1 MPGVLLAIVT
11 VVLLLGAIFYFVPRA
26 PKSTTAN
33 APAAAATPDQPV
45 AGQLQ
50 ISNVKMGIAP
60 VGGAVNIDAQ
70 LTNTGTSEVSGVMA
84 DVNFPLTDGHVG
96 EVEAPVQGIAVGRL
110 ANEGKQTDTGKVTG
124 DTEEL
129 TKTPIKPGETRPIRI
144 TVNRVPATWNHQLPQ
159 IQVLQTTGE

>member
-1 MPGVLLAIVT
+1 MPGMVLAIVT
-11 VVLLLGAIFYFVPRA
+11 VVLLLGAIFYFVPRS

-50 ISNVKMGIAP
+50 ISNVSMSIAP
-60 VGGAVNIDAQ
+60 VGGAVSIDAE
-70 LTNTGTSEVSGVMA
+70 LTNTGTTDVSGVMA
-84 DVNFPLTDGHVG
+84 DVHFPLSDGHVG
-96 EVEAPVQGIAVGRL
+96 EVEAPVQGIAMGRL

-144 TVNRVPATWNHQLPQ
+144 AVNQVPSTWNHQVPQ
-159 IQVLQTTGE
+159 IEVLQTTGE